1 MDKINVS
8 VACDDNYAKYA
19 GVVIASILASAS
31 KEDELAFYI
40 LDGGIKEDNK
50 SKITSLKSIKDCSIN
65 FVQIDEDMFKCYK
78 EVKTHGY
85 ITIATY
91 YRLKLASLLPDVDK
105 IIYLDCDTVVNESL
119 RELFDTDTSD
129 YLIAGVSDIK
139 RRMVKENPHYV
150 NAGMIVMDL
159 GNIRKDNTEEK
170 FFNYTKEN
178 INKITKGDQEIIND
192 VCKDKIK
199 VISPEWNVQASNF
212 TNRSCYTT
220 KPKIIH
226 YVSKSKPWKYGSY
239 SYFKNYWFKYLQ
251 LTSWALKEDEKFKW
265 YVKNQFVSMFNY
277 WKHRPLF
284 MLRPRFYKALL
295 CTYLRCDG

>member
-1 MDKINVS
+1 MGVINVS

-19 GVVIASILASAS
+19 GVVIASILASAD
-31 KEDELAFYI
+31 KEDNLAFYV
-40 LDGGIKEDNK
+40 LDGGISEENK
-50 SKITSLKSIKDCSIN
+50 KAIN
-65 FVQIDEDMFKCYK
+65 CYK

-105 IIYLDCDTVVNESL
+105 IIYLDCDTVVNTSL
-119 RELFDTDTSD
+119 KDLYNKDTSNH
-129 YLIAGVSDIK
+129 LIAGVSDIK
-139 RRMVKENPHYV
+139 LSAVRKNPHYV

-159 GNIRKDNTEEK
+159 DNIRKDNTEEK
-170 FFNYTKEN
+170 FFNYTKAN
-178 INKITKGDQEIIND
+178 IDRITKGDQEIIND
-192 VCKDKIK
+192 VCNDKIL
-199 VISPEWNVQASNF
+199 VIEPEWNVQASNF

-251 LTSWALKEDEKFKW
+251 LTPWALKENEKQRW
-265 YVKNQFVSMFNY
+265 YFKNQIISMFNY

-284 MLRPRFYKALL
+284 MLRPRFYKALFY
-295 CTYLRCDG
+295 TYLVKN